1 MTRETIETYTGWTNR
16 ETWAVSLHLNN
27 DEGLYYDTARIL
39 EEAFLEDIDGSTRE
53 GWISGVSSAVD
64 SLSEWVEEI
73 LSFNYW
79 EEQGVPMPRGIQLMK
94 EDIGSLYRVNW
105 REIVEAELEEEI
117 QACKEGK
124 YLDEE
129 EADVHCEEC
138 DNGTDTPCEA
148 CLAKEAG
155 E

>member
-1 MTRETIETYTGWTNR
+1 MTRETIETYNGWTNR

-27 DEGLYYDTARIL
+27 DEGLYYDLARIL
-39 EEAFLEDIDGSTRE
+39 EEAFLEDVDGSTRE
-53 GWISGVSSAVD
+53 GWIRGVMSAVD

-73 LSFNYW
+73 LSFGYW
-79 EEQGVPMPRGIQLMK
+79 EENGGMPRGIQLMK
-94 EDIGSLYRVNW
+94 EDVGSLWRVNW

-117 QACKEGK
+117 QATKEGK

-129 EADVHCEEC
+129 
-138 DNGTDTPCEA
+138 G
-148 CLAKEAG
+148 AG

>member
-1 MTRETIETYTGWTNR
+1 MTRETIETYNGWTNR

-39 EEAFLEDIDGSTRE
+39 EASFLEDVDGSTRE
-53 GWISGVSSAVD
+53 GWISGVSSAVE

-73 LSFNYW
+73 LSFDYW

-94 EDIGSLYRVNW
+94 SDVGSLWRVNW

-117 QACKEGK
+117 QATKEGK

-129 EADVHCEEC
+129 EA
-138 DNGTDTPCEA
+138 
-148 CLAKEAG
+148 G

>member
-1 MTRETIETYTGWTNR
+1 MTRETIETYNGWTNR

-27 DEGLYYDTARIL
+27 DEGLYYDLARIL
-39 EEAFLEDIDGSTRE
+39 EEAFLEDLDRETRE

-73 LSFNYW
+73 LSFGYW

-94 EDIGSLYRVNW
+94 EDTGSLWRVNW

-117 QACKEGK
+117 QATKEGK
-124 YLDEE
+124 YLEE
-129 EADVHCEEC
+129 EA
-138 DNGTDTPCEA
+138 
-148 CLAKEAG
+148 G

>member
-1 MTRETIETYTGWTNR
+1 MTRETIETYNGWTNR

-27 DEGLYYDTARIL
+27 DEGLYHDLARIL
-39 EEAFLEDIDGSTRE
+39 EEAFLEDLDRETRE
-53 GWISGVSSAVD
+53 GRISGESSAVE

-73 LSFNYW
+73 LSCSYW
-79 EEQGVPMPRGIQLMK
+79 EENGGMPRGIQLMK
-94 EDIGSLYRVNW
+94 DDVGSLWRVNW

-117 QACKEGK
+117 QATKEGK

-129 EADVHCEEC
+129 
-138 DNGTDTPCEA
+138 G
-148 CLAKEAG
+148 AG

>member
-1 MTRETIETYTGWTNR
+1 MTRETVETYNGWTNR

-27 DEGLYYDTARIL
+27 DEGLYYETARIL
-39 EEAFLEDIDGSTRE
+39 EEAFLEDLDRETRE

-73 LSFNYW
+73 LSFGYW
-79 EEQGVPMPRGIQLMK
+79 EEQGGMPRGIQLMK
-94 EDIGSLYRVNW
+94 EDTGSLWRVNW

-117 QACKEGK
+117 QATKEGK

-129 EADVHCEEC
+129 EA
-138 DNGTDTPCEA
+138 
-148 CLAKEAG
+148 G

>member
-1 MTRETIETYTGWTNR
+1 MTRETIETYNGWTNR

-27 DEGLYYDTARIL
+27 DEGLYYDLARIL
-39 EEAFLEDIDGSTRE
+39 EEAFLEDVDGSTRE
-53 GWISGVSSAVD
+53 GWISGVSSAED

-73 LSFNYW
+73 LSFDYW
-79 EEQGVPMPRGIQLMK
+79 EENGGPMPRGIQLMK
-94 EDIGSLYRVNW
+94 NDVGSLWRVNW

-129 EADVHCEEC
+129 EA
-138 DNGTDTPCEA
+138 
-148 CLAKEAG
+148 G

>member
-1 MTRETIETYTGWTNR
+1 MTRETIETYNGWTNR

-27 DEGLYYDTARIL
+27 DEGLYYDLARIL
-39 EEAFLEDIDGSTRE
+39 EEAFLEDVDGSTRE
-53 GWISGVSSAVD
+53 GWIRGVSSAED

-73 LSFNYW
+73 LSFDYW
-79 EEQGVPMPRGIQLMK
+79 EDQGVPMPRGIQLMK
-94 EDIGSLYRVNW
+94 SDVGSLWRVNW

-129 EADVHCEEC
+129 
-138 DNGTDTPCEA
+138 G
-148 CLAKEAG
+148 AG

>member
-1 MTRETIETYTGWTNR
+1 MTRETIETYNGWTNR

-39 EEAFLEDIDGSTRE
+39 EEAFLEDLDRDTRE
-53 GWISGVSSAVD
+53 GWISGVSSAVE

-73 LSFNYW
+73 LSFDYW
-79 EEQGVPMPRGIQLMK
+79 EENGGMPRGIQLMK
-94 EDIGSLYRVNW
+94 EDVGSLWRVNW

-117 QACKEGK
+117 QATKEGK

-129 EADVHCEEC
+129 EA
-138 DNGTDTPCEA
+138 
-148 CLAKEAG
+148 G

>member
-1 MTRETIETYTGWTNR
+1 M
-16 ETWAVSLHLNN
+16 
-27 DEGLYYDTARIL
+27 
-39 EEAFLEDIDGSTRE
+39 
-53 GWISGVSSAVD
+53 SAVD

-79 EEQGVPMPRGIQLMK
+79 DEQGVPMPYGIHLMR
-94 EDIGSLYRVNW
+94 EDVGSLWRVNW

-129 EADVHCEEC
+129 E
-138 DNGTDTPCEA
+138 T
-148 CLAKEAG
+148 G

>member
-1 MTRETIETYTGWTNR
+1 MTHETIETYNGWTNR

-39 EEAFLEDIDGSTRE
+39 EASFLEDVDGSTRE
-53 GWISGVSSAVD
+53 GWISGVSSAVE

-73 LSFNYW
+73 LSFGYW
-79 EEQGVPMPRGIQLMK
+79 EEQGGTMPRGIQLMK
-94 EDIGSLYRVNW
+94 DDVGSLWRVNW

-117 QACKEGK
+117 QATKEGK
-124 YLDEE
+124 YLDEG
-129 EADVHCEEC
+129 DTYCEEC
-138 DNGTDTPCEA
+138 DNGTDKPCA
-148 CLAKEAG
+148 PCLAKEAG

>member
-1 MTRETIETYTGWTNR
+1 MTRETIETYNGWTNR

-27 DEGLYYDTARIL
+27 DEGLYYELARIL
-39 EEAFLEDIDGSTRE
+39 EEAFLEDLDRSTRE

-73 LSFNYW
+73 LSFSYW
-79 EEQGVPMPRGIQLMK
+79 EDQGGMPRGIQLMK
-94 EDIGSLYRVNW
+94 EDTGSLWRVNW

-117 QACKEGK
+117 QATKEGK

-129 EADVHCEEC
+129 EA
-138 DNGTDTPCEA
+138 
-148 CLAKEAG
+148 G